1 MTGISSYLYSALA
14 ALIALTVHEYSHG
27 YAAYRLGDPTA
38 KVMGRL
44 SLNPLRHL
52 DPIGAL
58 CLVFFHFGW
67 AKPVPINPNNFK
79 KPKRDFALTALAGP
93 VSNFVLSFFSAFFYL
108 LCFTFFSAI
117 TFPNAGMLRVAQN
130 ILYFL
135 YAFHLVNLG
144 LALFNLFPLPPL
156 DGSRLLGVI
165 LPEKAYFGI
174 MKYERTIY
182 FIMLGWMFFGS
193 AAASLLMAIP
203 GAAEIPALSL
213 IAEILSFSGLFGKLI
228 ALVSDGMMKLFAL
241 LPFIRSDILAIII

>member
-1 MTGISSYLYSALA
+1 MSGVSSYLYSALA
-14 ALIALTVHEYSHG
+14 ALIALTVHEFSHG

-38 KVMGRL
+38 KAMGRL

-93 VSNFVLSFFSAFFYL
+93 ASNFLLAFLSSFFYL
-108 LCFTFFSAI
+108 LLYTLFSSFA
-117 TFPNAGMLRVAQN
+117 FPNAGMLRVAQN
-130 ILYFL
+130 LLYFL
-135 YAFHLVNLG
+135 YVFHLVNLG

-182 FIMLGWMFFGS
+182 YIMLGWMFFGS
-193 AAASLLMAIP
+193 AAASVLMAIP
-203 GAAEIPALSL
+203 GAANIPALSV
-213 IAEILSFSGLFGKLI
+213 IADILSFSGLFGKLI
-228 ALVSDGMMKLFAL
+228 SLVSDGMMRLFAL
-241 LPFIRSDILAIII
+241 LPFIKADFLAIII

>member
-1 MTGISSYLYSALA
+1 MTGITSYLYSALA

-38 KVMGRL
+38 KMAGRL

-52 DPIGAL
+52 DPIGAI

-93 VSNFVLSFFSAFFYL
+93 ASNFILSFLSAFFFL
-108 LCFTFFSAI
+108 LFYSLFSAM

-130 ILYFL
+130 IVNFL
-135 YAFHLVNLG
+135 YVFHLVNLG

-203 GAAEIPALSL
+203 GASSIPALSV
-213 IAEILSFSGLFGKLI
+213 IADILSFSGLFGKLI
-228 ALVSDGMMKLFAL
+228 SLVSDGMMKLFSL
-241 LPFIRSDILAIII
+241 LPFMKADFLALII

>member
-1 MTGISSYLYSALA
+1 MTTVSSYVYSALA
-14 ALIALTVHEYSHG
+14 ALIALTIHEFSHG

-38 KVMGRL
+38 KAMGRL

-93 VSNFVLSFFSAFFYL
+93 ASNLILSFFSAFFFL
-108 LCFTFFSAI
+108 LFYTLFSAI

-130 ILYFL
+130 VIDFFYI
-135 YAFHLVNLG
+135 FHLVNLG

-156 DGSRLLGVI
+156 DGSRLLSVI

-182 FIMLGWMFFGS
+182 FIMLGWMFLGS
-193 AAASLLMAIP
+193 AAASILMSIP
-203 GAAEIPALSL
+203 GASGIPALSV
-213 IAEILSFSGLFGKLI
+213 IADILSFSGLFGKLI
-228 ALVSDGMMKLFAL
+228 SLVSDGMMRLFSL
-241 LPFIRSDILAIII
+241 LPFIRADIFAIII